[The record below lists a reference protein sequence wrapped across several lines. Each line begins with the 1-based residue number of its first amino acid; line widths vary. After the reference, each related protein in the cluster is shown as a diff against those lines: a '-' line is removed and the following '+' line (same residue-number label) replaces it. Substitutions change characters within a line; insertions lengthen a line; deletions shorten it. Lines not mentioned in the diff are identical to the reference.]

1 MIGSTTGPIIPA
13 TELTL
18 IPKPLTT
25 VGYNSGANKE
35 RITYDEEIPIFPIQN
50 IISVH

>member
-1 MIGSTTGPIIPA
+1 MTGSPTGPIIPA

-35 RITYDEEIPIFPIQN
+35 RIT
-50 IISVH
+50 